1 MNQDL
6 LNFSS
11 DELANELKERS
22 ESIII
27 AYDVGEKKNYIATCH
42 KGDAIKNIT
51 SAYRILNLINTE
63 LSRSGISDIDILAL
77 NSQAIK
83 NIGVPQ

>member
-27 AYDVGEKKNYIATCH
+27 AYDVGEKKNYIAACH

-63 LSRSGISDIDILAL
+63 LSRSGISDIDILML
-77 NSQAIK
+77 NSQAKK